1 MSEVKPYKESTA
13 EKKEQV
19 AEMFDNISPKY
30 DLLNRVLSVGIDIL
44 WRKKAVRILKKY
56 NPKTI
61 LDVATGTGDFAIE
74 LAKMKPDRI
83 VGADISQGMLDVGI
97 KKVEKKNLSNLIS
110 LELGDAEN
118 MKYQDAEFDAITVA
132 FGVRNFQDLE
142 KGLKEFHRVLN
153 DKGVAIILEFSQ
165 PEKFPVKQFYNFYF
179 TRILPFFGRMV
190 SKDSSAYT
198 YLPESVNHFP
208 YGEKFMEITTSC
220 GFSNVQQKRL
230 SFGIAT
236 IYIAEKKNNN

>member
-1 MSEVKPYKESTA
+1 MSEVKPYKKSSA

-44 WRKKAVRILKKY
+44 WRKKSVKILKKY

-61 LDVATGTGDFAIE
+61 LDVATGTGDFAVEISKLNPE
-74 LAKMKPDRI
+74 RI
-83 VGADISQGMLDVGI
+83 VGVDISQGMLDVGI
-97 KKVEKKNLSNLIS
+97 KKIAKKNLSNLIS

-118 MKYQDAEFDAITVA
+118 MRFNNGDFDAITVA
-132 FGVRNFQDLE
+132 FGVRNFQNLE
-142 KGLKEFHRVLN
+142 KGLQEFHRVLN

-165 PEKFPVKQFYNFYF
+165 PEKFPIKQFYNFYF
-179 TRILPFFGRMV
+179 TRILPFFGKLI

-208 YGEKFMEITTSC
+208 YGDKFLKILKSC
-220 GFSNVQQKRL
+220 GFSKVREKRL

-236 IYIAEKKNNN
+236 IYVAEK